1 MSSMIRQ
8 TRLMR
13 SIPRSC
19 AVRRVYVSLYSTNQC
34 HISRT
39 KINKLTAS
47 ETSNILVKVQGWVRT
62 NRSQK
67 KVTFLQLND
76 GSNLEGIQAVWTAP
90 SENELGDNSDQ
101 FTTDITKMGNGAA
114 VEVIGTVVA
123 SQGKKQ
129 KCELQIQSIQLVGDC
144 DAASYPLQKKRHSLE
159 YLRTISHL
167 RARTNTIGAVA
178 RMRSTLAFAA
188 HSFFQQEGFLYLHTP
203 IITSSDCEGAG
214 EMFRVTTLPVGCSTN
229 SDSSGDSDSYRDDTE
244 GGNDVVAASKSK
256 LLTDED
262 DFFGKPTFLTVSGQ
276 LTAESYA
283 CSIGDVYTFGPT
295 FRAENSNTGR
305 HLAEFQMIEPEMAF
319 SDLTAVMDNAEAFVK
334 HVVAVTMEQREEDF
348 TFFNQF
354 YDKTLKQRME
364 FLVNQPFIRVS
375 YQEAIKLLQDEIK
388 KDPSKWQFP
397 HVEFGTDLA
406 NEHEKWLCENTVHGK
421 ACVFVYDYPK
431 AIKSFYMRDN
441 DDEETVACFDLLVPG
456 VGELIGGAQREER
469 LDLLTAKIKEK
480 NMAVE
485 DYQWYLDSRRFG
497 SVPHGG
503 YGVGFERL
511 VCLMTA
517 MDNIRD
523 AVAFPRVPG
532 NAFP

>member
-1 MSSMIRQ
+1 
-8 TRLMR
+8 
-13 SIPRSC
+13 
-19 AVRRVYVSLYSTNQC
+19 
-34 HISRT
+34 
-39 KINKLTAS
+39 
-47 ETSNILVKVQGWVRT
+47 
-62 NRSQK
+62 
-67 KVTFLQLND
+67 
-76 GSNLEGIQAVWTAP
+76 
-90 SENELGDNSDQ
+90 
-101 FTTDITKMGNGAA
+101 
-114 VEVIGTVVA
+114 
-123 SQGKKQ
+123 
-129 KCELQIQSIQLVGDC
+129 
-144 DAASYPLQKKRHSLE
+144 
-159 YLRTISHL
+159 
-167 RARTNTIGAVA
+167 
-178 RMRSTLAFAA
+178 
-188 HSFFQQEGFLYLHTP
+188 
-203 IITSSDCEGAG
+203 
-214 EMFRVTTLPVGCSTN
+214 
-229 SDSSGDSDSYRDDTE
+229 
-244 GGNDVVAASKSK
+244 
-256 LLTDED
+256 
-262 DFFGKPTFLTVSGQ
+262 
-276 LTAESYA
+276 
-283 CSIGDVYTFGPT
+283 
-295 FRAENSNTGR
+295 
-305 HLAEFQMIEPEMAF
+305 MIEPEMAF